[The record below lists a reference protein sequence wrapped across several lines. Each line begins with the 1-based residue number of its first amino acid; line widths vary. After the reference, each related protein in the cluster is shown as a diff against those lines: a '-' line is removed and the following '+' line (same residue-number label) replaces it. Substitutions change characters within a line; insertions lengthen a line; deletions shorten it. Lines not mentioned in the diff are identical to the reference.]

1 MRWDGRALLI
11 HRRILHMSP
20 VPVMASQGR
29 GVEEGAGAAGMSRG
43 VGGGQGRRASTGGLE
58 YFRGTNFIYIM
69 GIILLAKSKLEGESE
84 RVRSCP
90 PPPILPAPSQ
100 E

>member
-1 MRWDGRALLI
+1 
-11 HRRILHMSP
+11 MSP
-20 VPVMASQGR
+20 VPAMASQGR
-29 GVEEGAGAAGMSRG
+29 GGGGVEEGAGAAGMSRG

-84 RVRSCP
+84 REVLPSPSPSYQPPLRSD
-90 PPPILPAPSQ
+90 
-100 E
+100 EY

>member
-1 MRWDGRALLI
+1 MR
-11 HRRILHMSP
+11 
-20 VPVMASQGR
+20 
-29 GVEEGAGAAGMSRG
+29 GAAGMSRG
-43 VGGGQGRRASTGGLE
+43 VGGGHGRRASTGGFE

-84 RVRSCP
+84 REVLP
-90 PPPILPAPSQ
+90 PPLILPAPSQ

>member
-1 MRWDGRALLI
+1 M
-11 HRRILHMSP
+11 
-20 VPVMASQGR
+20 
-29 GVEEGAGAAGMSRG
+29 EEGAGAAGMSRG

-84 RVRSCP
+84 CEVLP
-90 PPPILPAPSQ
+90 PPQSPPPLHPTSPLSGVMNPNGGGFM
-100 E
+100 ETWD